1 MPDTTPRAA
10 PAAEP
15 DPAPPELALSVVI
28 PVYNGADSIG
38 ELVAALEQLD
48 IAGGHEVVLVN
59 DGSPDN
65 SLAVC
70 RTLVERA
77 RIPISLVDLSR
88 NYGEHNAVMAGL
100 RHARGAHVI
109 TMDDDLQNPPEEV
122 ERLLAFAQESGR
134 EVVYTYYDDKRHARW
149 RNLGSR
155 FTNWVAGFVLDKP
168 KGFYLSSFRCMSA
181 FVVREITR
189 YEGPFPYVD
198 GLILQV
204 TQDIDRLM
212 VRHLPRAAGRSNY
225 TLRRLLRLW
234 LSMFVNFSVMPLR
247 LSTLAGFVLSLVGA
261 IGSIMAAIEALFF
274 DPPAGWASLISA
286 VLLLSGVQLLILGIV
301 GEYLGRLYLTANGK
315 PQAVVRSVTR
325 GAPESAEAG
334 DRQRRV
340 RPLADPAADDAAAG
354 VRARESA

>member
-1 MPDTTPRAA
+1 MPETN
-10 PAAEP
+10 
-15 DPAPPELALSVVI
+15 ALSTGTEPQFALSIVV
-28 PVYNGADSIG
+28 PVYNGAASIG
-38 ELVAALEQLD
+38 ELVAAIEKLD
-48 IAGGHEVVLVN
+48 IAGGHEIVLVN
-59 DGSPDN
+59 DGSPDD

-70 RTLVERA
+70 RILVERT
-77 RIPISLVDLSR
+77 RVPITLIDLAR

-100 RHARGAHVI
+100 RQARGAHVI

-134 EVVYTYYDDKRHARW
+134 EVVYTYYDEKQHSRW

-189 YEGPFPYVD
+189 YDGPFPYVD

-204 TQDIDRLM
+204 TQNIDRML
-212 VRHLPRAAGRSNY
+212 VRHLPRAIGRSNY

-234 LSMFVNFSVMPLR
+234 MNMFVNFSVMPLR
-247 LSTLAGFVLSLVGA
+247 ISTLTGFGLSLVGGIGGLVA
-261 IGSIMAAIEALFF
+261 IGEAILYT
-274 DPPAGWASLISA
+274 PPPGWASLMAA
-286 VLLLSGVQLLILGIV
+286 VMLLSGVQLMILGIV

-315 PQAVVRSVTR
+315 PQSVVKTVVRTDIAVAAT
-325 GAPESAEAG
+325 PPL
-334 DRQRRV
+334 RV
-340 RPLADPAADDAAAG
+340 RRRG
-354 VRARESA
+354 